1 MECEYCK
8 LIFKTKYTLKAHL
21 STNKTCLKIRGLVL
35 DNKFACIACNQTCTS
50 NINLNLHTEICKKFI
65 VLKSKEEFEKNL
77 QQEIND
83 LILQHKK
90 EILDKDKEINDLI
103 LQHKKEILD
112 KDKEINDYKKEI
124 SYKNKEIK
132 ELTNSKDEKIKDL
145 QAQLDKMFSTI
156 EKLAFQ
162 AIDKPTGT
170 TNVTNNN
177 VRNIYSDKY
186 FLDKLTSEEVNKK
199 CQNYLTEQVFFGGQK
214 GIAQMCSDHIIKT
227 KDNKV
232 LLTCSDVSRKKFK
245 YMDENGNLKEDYE
258 ARTFTE
264 KVFEPIKKVSQD
276 VYENILLDI
285 KDEQEREQI
294 DYNRKSVLND
304 KTMKA
309 IDCFS
314 QIVNID
320 NPSCNSDFKNE
331 LAILNK

>member
-1 MECEYCK
+1 MECEHCK
-8 LIFKTKYTLKAHL
+8 LVLKSKYILKTHLLNNKACLKLRGLEMKTKYTCKDCNL
-21 STNKTCLKIRGLVL
+21 SFIG
-35 DNKFACIACNQTCTS
+35 
-50 NINLNLHTEICKKFI
+50 NINLNTHLEICKKKE
-65 VLKSKEEFEKNL
+65 LSKNNEEQEKIIKE
-77 QQEIND
+77 QEKIIKDQEKIIKDQEIQHKKEIEKIIKDQEIQHKKEIDYNEKIIKD
-83 LILQHKK
+83 QEIQHKK
-90 EILDKDKEINDLI
+90 EIL
-103 LQHKKEILD
+103 
-112 KDKEINDYKKEI
+112 
-124 SYKNKEIK
+124 EIK
-132 ELTNSKDEKIKDL
+132 DYNDKIIKNL
-145 QAQLDKMFSTI
+145 QTQLDKMFSTI
-156 EKLAFQ
+156 EKL
-162 AIDKPTGT
+162 IDKPNT

-186 FLDKLTSEEVNKK
+186 FLEKLTPEEVKKK

-214 GIAQMCSDHIIKT
+214 GIAQMCTDHIIKT

-232 LLTCSDVSRKKFK
+232 LLACSDVSRKKFK
-245 YMDENGNLKEDYE
+245 YMDENGNIKEDYE

-264 KVFEPIKKVSQD
+264 KVFEPIKKASQD

-285 KDEQEREQI
+285 KDEQEREEI

>member
-1 MECEYCK
+1 MSQVVCDFCK
-8 LIFKTKYTLKAHL
+8 TTLSSKYILKTHIINNKACLALRNLELKTDF
-21 STNKTCLKIRGLVL
+21 SCNG
-35 DNKFACIACNQTCTS
+35 CNQYS
-50 NINLNLHTEICKKFI
+50 LDLQRLNIHHESCKPYQRLLIKEEYDKEIC
-65 VLKSKEEFEKNL
+65 
-77 QQEIND
+77 EIK
-83 LILQHKK
+83 LQHKK
-90 EILDKDKEINDLI
+90 EISDLI
-103 LQHKKEILD
+103 RLHKKEI
-112 KDKEINDYKKEI
+112 
-124 SYKNKEIK
+124 SH
-132 ELTNSKDEKIKDL
+132 KDEKIKDL
-145 QAQLDKMFSTI
+145 QTHLDKLFSTI
-156 EKLAFQ
+156 EKLASQ

-170 TNVTNNN
+170 TITTTTNNNN

-186 FLDKLTSEEVNKK
+186 FLDKLTPEELNKK

-264 KVFEPIKKVSQD
+264 KVFEPIKKASKD

-285 KDEQEREQI
+285 KDEQEREEI
-294 DYNRKSVLND
+294 DYNRKSALND

-309 IDCFS
+309 IDCFA

-320 NPSCNSDFKNE
+320 NPSSNSDFKNE

>member
-1 MECEYCK
+1 MECEYCN
-8 LIFKTKYTLKAHL
+8 LILKSKYILKAHL
-21 STNKTCLKIRGLVL
+21 LNNKACLKLRGLEM
-35 DNKFACIACNQTCTS
+35 NSKFTCKDCNLSFMS
-50 NINLNLHTEICKKFI
+50 NINLNVHLEICKKKELSKHNEEQNALI
-65 VLKSKEEFEKNL
+65 KEQDIKLKEQDIKLKEQKKIIKD
-77 QQEIND
+77 QELKLKDQDI
-83 LILQHKK
+83 QHKK
-90 EILDKDKEINDLI
+90 EILEMKDYNDKTI
-103 LQHKKEILD
+103 
-112 KDKEINDYKKEI
+112 
-124 SYKNKEIK
+124 KN
-132 ELTNSKDEKIKDL
+132 L
-145 QAQLDKMFSTI
+145 QAQLDKMFLTI
-156 EKLAFQ
+156 EKL
-162 AIDKPTGT
+162 IDKPTGT
-170 TNVTNNN
+170 TITTNNN
-177 VRNIYSDKY
+177 IRNNYSDKY
-186 FLDKLTSEEVNKK
+186 FLEKLTSEDLNKK

-245 YMDENGNLKEDYE
+245 YMDENGNIKEDYE
-258 ARTFTE
+258 ARAFTE
-264 KVFEPIKKVSQD
+264 KVFEPIKKASQD

-309 IDCFS
+309 IDCFA